1 MRKLSEDVTPD
12 WNTLLL
18 GLQQSNEARQ
28 DFGAYCFE
36 PQRAFV
42 TSRAKFRTASCSRR
56 AGKSEGSAALLLSTA
71 LQKAG
76 SVSLY
81 ITKTRI
87 NAKRIIWKTL
97 KALNTARQLG
107 GTPKEAELC
116 MELPNGSSIYLLGAN
131 NRDEIEKFRGL
142 PIAVVVLDEAQ
153 ILSDLE
159 VLIDEVLV
167 PALMDFDGAVVLAGT
182 PGPVPTGY
190 FYSCTTNPEW
200 EHHAWTVFQN
210 PWIEKKSGKP
220 PGQHLEEE
228 LKRRGVSADDPSIQR
243 EWFGKWVY
251 DPNALV
257 FRWSDAINGE
267 VEHPAFAVG
276 EWECVVGGD
285 LGFDDS
291 DALCVLAWHPKRPGL
306 HLIHEDVMA
315 KQGITALGDKLRA
328 LVDKYQPLSVVLDFG
343 GLGKKIAEELTS
355 RWALKVEAAEK
366 TRKLE
371 HIELLNDAMRT
382 GIFRASPTSRFAK
395 DCMLVEWDKSNPE
408 KPEISERFHSDICD
422 AVLYAHRRAKQW
434 LSEPDPLPG
443 PRLNSPEWHAAENA
457 RKRAELDAYWQKKD
471 DEMQRL
477 KAEREEME
485 GFAA

>member
-1 MRKLSEDVTPD
+1 MPDWDTLLSE
-12 WNTLLL
+12 
-18 GLQQSNEARQ
+18 LQQSSKERF
-28 DFGAYCFE
+28 DFGAHCFP

-42 TSRAKFRTASCSRR
+42 TSKAKFRTASCSRR

-71 LQKAG
+71 LEKAG

-97 KALNTARQLG
+97 KALNVARHLG
-107 GTPKEAELC
+107 GTAKEAELC
-116 MELPNGSSIYLLGAN
+116 MELPNGSSVYLLGAN

-167 PALMDFDGAVVLAGT
+167 PALMDFDGSVVLAGT

-190 FYSCTTNPEW
+190 FYACTTNPEW
-200 EHHAWTVFQN
+200 DHHNWTVFEN
-210 PWIEKKSGKP
+210 PWIEKKSGKSP
-220 PGQHLEEE
+220 AQHLQEE
-228 LKRRGVSADDPSIQR
+228 LKRRGVQEDDPSIQR
-243 EWFGKWVY
+243 EWFGRWVY

-257 FRWSDAINGE
+257 FRWDATRNAE
-267 VEHPAFAVG
+267 LEPPPFVAG

-285 LGFDDS
+285 LGFDDA

-306 HLIHEDVMA
+306 HLIHQDVMP
-315 KQGITALGDKLRA
+315 KQGITPLGEKLRA
-328 LVDKYQPLSVVLDFG
+328 LVDRYQPLSVVLDFG

-355 RWALKVEAAEK
+355 RWGLHLEAAEK

-371 HIELLNDAMRT
+371 HIELLNDSLRT
-382 GIFRASPTSRFAK
+382 GILKAPADSQFAK
-395 DCMLVEWDKSNPE
+395 DCLLVEWDKSNPE
-408 KPEISERFHSDICD
+408 KWEISDRFHSDICD

-434 LSEPDPLPG
+434 LFEPAPP
-443 PRLNSPEWHAAENA
+443 PPPVLNSPEWHAAQNA

-471 DEMQRL
+471 EEMQRL